1 MRPCRARARMHVNL
15 QKIPQ
20 WLYNWDM
27 LVDVMRG
34 CLNKKRLLMIYFGLK
49 GRVELQQYY
58 SWYIFYRWIRRK
70 FFLGTLRIQSKSC
83 VEKFRNLKQSLLV
96 IFEMKTQLLLKF
108 GSWVYQLFL
117 YESFWI
123 IVLLMQRKSHAK
135 KLSIPSRI
143 GTARLDGK

>member
-15 QKIPQ
+15 QKNSSMTVQ
-20 WLYNWDM
+20 L
-27 LVDVMRG
+27 RHACG
-34 CLNKKRLLMIYFGLK
+34 CDARMFEQKKRLLMIYFGLK

-58 SWYIFYRWIRRK
+58 CWYIFYSWIRRK
-70 FFLGTLRIQSKSC
+70 FFSWYIPNSKQVLIS
-83 VEKFRNLKQSLLV
+83 EFEAKFIGHFRNENTTFTKIWKLGVSA
-96 IFEMKTQLLLKF
+96 
-108 GSWVYQLFL
+108 FL

>member
-34 CLNKKRLLMIYFGLK
+34 CLNKKKRLLMIYFGLK

-58 SWYIFYRWIRRK
+58 CWYIFYSWIRRK
-70 FFLGTLRIQSKSC
+70 FFSWYIPNSKQVLISEFEAKFIC
-83 VEKFRNLKQSLLV
+83 HFRNENTTLNFTKIWKLGVSA
-96 IFEMKTQLLLKF
+96 
-108 GSWVYQLFL
+108 FL